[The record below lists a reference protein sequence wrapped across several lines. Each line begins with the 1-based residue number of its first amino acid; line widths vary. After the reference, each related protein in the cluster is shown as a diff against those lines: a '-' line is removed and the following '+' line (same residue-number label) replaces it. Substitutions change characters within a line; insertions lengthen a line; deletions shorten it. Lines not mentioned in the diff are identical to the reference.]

1 VVPRPDVFIDPYQE
15 HSTMTQTHFLDLSS
29 RLRALAIGC
38 VFAFGAGAAS
48 AAFVSSGGGSDEG
61 VPLYRAQVFGG
72 IDTLAAT
79 DPGYRLQDIVDGID
93 YASNTTPLPVAT
105 GGGTRSASGGTMTA
119 SAWTAYSGFMAARN
133 QASMTVSN
141 AQATDDY
148 YMVAGQ
154 GGTTQVRVLAQTPP
168 ALATFTWTVTGSTSA
183 GGPGRADARLDFG
196 ATTSPAVSWFDLFD
210 PQSPLSAL
218 SVFGPGTFSYTL
230 PLTGQDQLVNLYY
243 WSAAFVLLAHDT
255 VPNGTGTSLS
265 ADFGSTFVLSNVE
278 LFDSNGE
285 LLTDWSMTD
294 ATTQALLFDAGGRVA
309 EIADVPALPD
319 GTVPEPAPAALLAA
333 ALLAAGVLRRAR
345 S

>member
-1 VVPRPDVFIDPYQE
+1 
-15 HSTMTQTHFLDLSS
+15 MTQVLHPALPRLPA
-29 RLRALAIGC
+29 RLRTLAIGC
-38 VFAFGAGAAS
+38 AIVLGAGTAS
-48 AAFVSSGGGSDEG
+48 AAFVPGGGGSYEG
-61 VPLYRAQVFGG
+61 VPLYRALVFGG
-72 IDTLAAT
+72 IDTLAGT
-79 DPGYRLQDIVDGID
+79 SPGYLSQDIVDGVD
-93 YASNTTPLPVAT
+93 YVSNTTPLPVAT
-105 GGGTRSASGGTMTA
+105 GGGTRSASGGSMTA
-119 SAWTAYSGFMAARN
+119 SAWTANSGFMAARN

-196 ATTSPAVSWFDLFD
+196 ATTSAAVSWLDLFD

-218 SVFGPGTFSYTL
+218 SAFGPGTYTYTL
-230 PLTGQDQLVNLYY
+230 PLTGQDQLVNLYF
-243 WSAAFVLLAHDT
+243 WSSAFVLLEHGS

-265 ADFGSTFVLSNVE
+265 ADFGSTFVLSQVE
-278 LFDSNGE
+278 LFDSNGQA
-285 LLTDWSMTD
+285 LTDWSMTD
-294 ATTQALLFDAGGRVA
+294 PETQALLFDAGGRVA
-309 EIADVPALPD
+309 AIAGVPTLPD

-345 S
+345 A